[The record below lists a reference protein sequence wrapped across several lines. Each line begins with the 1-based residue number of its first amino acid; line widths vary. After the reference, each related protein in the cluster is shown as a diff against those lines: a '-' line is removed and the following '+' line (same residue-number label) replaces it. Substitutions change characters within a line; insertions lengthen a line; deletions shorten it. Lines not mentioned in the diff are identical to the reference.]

1 MESGLSAP
9 VETALALPVVLLV
22 AWVIAIVLRRLF
34 GAARSLSVSVMTVIG
49 VLGVSIGL
57 LLSAWLFG
65 GSRLW
70 VPTTLLLSA
79 GASLGLSVLVA
90 AVVAALRRGWGS
102 PDVAALLAGGETDRV
117 EFKETSRWN
126 VREERKDPRMEIAVA
141 KSIAAFLNSRGGTL
155 VIGVDD
161 AGEPVGLERDF
172 ATLRTADEDRFE
184 LWLRDMLSQ
193 TLGRNAAALPRIRFV
208 PVGERDALVCVV
220 QCRPAMGPVYLTQP
234 KNGGTATDLWVR
246 VGNSSRAL
254 GVDEAVQY
262 VARHWRPSAASVV
275 LGRPLG

>member
-1 MESGLSAP
+1 MESGLPAQ
-9 VETALALPVVLLV
+9 VEMALALPVVLLV

-49 VLGVSIGL
+49 VLGVSVGL
-57 LLSAWLFG
+57 LMSAWLFG
-65 GSRLW
+65 DTRLW

-79 GASLGLSVLVA
+79 GASLGLSVVVA
-90 AVVAALRRGWGS
+90 AAVAALRRGWGS
-102 PDVAALLAGGETDRV
+102 PDVEALLAGGETDRI

-141 KSIAAFLNSRGGTL
+141 KSVAAFLNSRGGTL
-155 VIGVDD
+155 VIGVND
-161 AGEPVGLERDF
+161 AGQPIGLDRDF
-172 ATLRTADEDRFE
+172 ATLRTADQDRFE

-193 TLGRNAAALPRIRFV
+193 TLGRNAAGLPRIRFAPAGPRGTV
-208 PVGERDALVCVV
+208 VCVV
-220 QCRPAMGPVYLTQP
+220 QCRPALKPVYLTQP
-234 KNGGTATDLWVR
+234 KNGGATTDLWVR

-254 GVDEAVQY
+254 GVDEAVEY
-262 VARHWRPSAASVV
+262 VGRHWRPSAASVV